1 MMMVIVYDMNTQNMP
16 NTSMDMFVGNRNEFP
31 SDISH
36 FGKKIKFEDA
46 PIVIKDKIEMK
57 KEEFKKGGEV
67 SSEKDED
74 IKMIEQMISE
84 EKDDYIKK
92 EMKKELDKLK
102 KK

>member
-1 MMMVIVYDMNTQNMP
+1 
-16 NTSMDMFVGNRNEFP
+16 
-31 SDISH
+31 
-36 FGKKIKFEDA
+36 
-46 PIVIKDKIEMK
+46 MK